1 MEKLVIHFFF
11 LFFSPIDYNLSAT
24 LMSQKT
30 LLICFAH
37 LVDCD
42 ES

>member
-1 MEKLVIHFFF
+1 MEKLFILF
-11 LFFSPIDYNLSAT
+11 LFFFFGPIDNNLSAT

-30 LLICFAH
+30 LWICFAH
-37 LVDCD
+37 LVDRD

>member
-1 MEKLVIHFFF
+1 MEKLVIHFF
-11 LFFSPIDYNLSAT
+11 SPIDNLSAT